1 MSTPK
6 PTSPF
11 RRDPEL
17 EQELNVHLDS
27 LRELGPEYTDGVADA
42 FLQRVEQLIDQ
53 RVDERLSGAS
63 GRSAARRTSGGG
75 SSVDHHG
82 RKGERPGPGL
92 LVGLAAISIPMLA
105 IAGGIA
111 HLAGIVAVCA
121 VLLVFGLLI
130 LRRIE

>member
-6 PTSPF
+6 PASPF

-42 FLQRVEQLIDQ
+42 FLQRVEELIDQ
-53 RVDERLSGAS
+53 RVDERLNGAS
-63 GRSAARRTSGGG
+63 RRSAARHG
-75 SSVDHHG
+75 SSSHKIVADQHH
-82 RKGERPGPGL
+82 KDEHHGPGL

-130 LRRIE
+130 LRKID

>member
-6 PTSPF
+6 PASPF
-11 RRDPEL
+11 SRDPEL

-42 FLQRVEQLIDQ
+42 FLQRVDQLIDQ
-53 RVDERLSGAS
+53 RVDERLNGMSRG
-63 GRSAARRTSGGG
+63 SAAR
-75 SSVDHHG
+75 HHG
-82 RKGERPGPGL
+82 SASKFVAQQSRKDEHHGPGL
-92 LVGLAAISIPMLA
+92 LIGLAAISIPMLA

-130 LRRIE
+130 LRRID

>member
-6 PTSPF
+6 PRSPF
-11 RRDPEL
+11 SRDPEL

-42 FLQRVEQLIDQ
+42 FMQRVEQLIDQ

-63 GRSAARRTSGGG
+63 RGAARHHG
-75 SSVDHHG
+75 SSGTGHVTGQSRKDEHH
-82 RKGERPGPGL
+82 GPGL
-92 LVGLAAISIPMLA
+92 LIGLAAISIPMLA

-130 LRRIE
+130 LRRID